1 MKRSMLLS
9 PKWWIL
15 APIAALLVVAI
26 ACGEDATPVPA
37 PQIDVGAISS
47 AVESAV
53 AAAVADIPAAEAPQI
68 DTAAIQSAVEA
79 AVAAAVPEGTSAAEI
94 QALVERAVTA
104 SAQPGVTS
112 AEVAALVSSAIAD
125 AAAAAPQPLS
135 AAEISDIVAGAVAKA
150 QPPAAM
156 EEKVTRSAG
165 EADVPKK
172 GKHVDAIRLSAKYG
186 QSPRYGGKFVNAL
199 FENFPHYDFQQG
211 LGANIMAQAQI
222 YNSLVMSNPFDTSE
236 LMADLAYA
244 WEISSDGRT
253 YTFHLQDGVKWH
265 DGTPFSSED
274 VRYAFNRILTKGV
287 LPGFEQPTCPG
298 CRETVWVNLIEGIEA
313 PDPNTVVVKG
323 KGSSPA
329 IMKVLSTS
337 YASVLPKHVIEADPV
352 DGLKTEPIPTG
363 TGPFR
368 VTKEPTTVLWEYEA
382 NPDYFKPDLPY
393 MDAMESHI
401 ILDQQTRASA
411 VLTERIHWDSSL
423 PAGFLPYELAR
434 AMASQDPKIV
444 HLTIPKLSYTFLVLN
459 TKHPPL
465 DDNRVRQA
473 INEALDRFQFT
484 VDGLGEQN
492 GFIGSGIFP
501 EGEWAWPKADLEKL
515 IGFGPD
521 MEVRRQHA
529 RELLADYEAE
539 NGKIDWKNTI
549 RWQCGAE
556 HPSCP
561 VAVIGQ
567 QLLKEVGIDIDLKV
581 GEIITTWTNQISGD
595 YDISGFLSSIDF
607 DDPIEHFGK
616 MWITGGAY
624 AFHRNFSTDI
634 DALYQKQIFLT
645 DREERL
651 RIAREIDT
659 WAMNESGRSV
669 LLWTAAEQIHRDYVK
684 GWVPPSDSWSTNGRL
699 EYVWLDLPEGRTT
712 R

>member
-1 MKRSMLLS
+1 MKNHRLLS
-9 PKWWIL
+9 AKWWIL
-15 APIAALLVVAI
+15 GPIAALLVVAI
-26 ACGEDATPVPA
+26 ACGEDATPAPA

-47 AVESAV
+47 AVEAAV
-53 AAAVADIPAAEAPQI
+53 EAAVADLPAAEAPQL
-68 DTAAIQSAVEA
+68 DTAAIQSAAKA
-79 AVAAAVPEGTSAAEI
+79 AVAAAVPQGTSAAEI
-94 QALVERAVTA
+94 QALVEKAVA
-104 SAQPGVTS
+104 AGAQPGVS
-112 AEVAALVSSAIAD
+112 SEEVAALVSNAIAD
-125 AAAAAPQPLS
+125 AAAAAPEALS
-135 AAEISDIVAGAVAKA
+135 AAQIADIVEGALAA
-150 QPPAAM
+150 QPGPAM

-186 QSPRYGGKFVNAL
+186 QSPRYGGTFLNAI

-211 LGANIMAQAQI
+211 LGANYMAQAQI
-222 YNSLVMSNPFDTSE
+222 YNSLVMNNPFVNGE
-236 LMADLAYA
+236 VIPDLAYA
-244 WEISSDGRT
+244 WEISPDGKT
-253 YTFHLQDGVKWH
+253 YTFHLHEGVKWH
-265 DGTPFSSED
+265 DGKPFSSED
-274 VRYAFNRILTKGV
+274 VRYAYNRIMTKGV
-287 LPGFEQPTCPG
+287 LDGFDEPTCPA
-298 CRETVWVNLIEGIEA
+298 CRETVWVSLFEGIEA
-313 PDPNTVVVKG
+313 PDPNTVVVKT
-323 KGSSPA
+323 KGASGSVL
-329 IMKVLSTS
+329 KVLMSS
-337 YASVLPKHVIEADPV
+337 YASVLPKHVIVADPV

-363 TGPFR
+363 TGPFK
-368 VTKEPTTVLWEYEA
+368 VTQEPTTVLWKYSR
-382 NPDYFKPDLPY
+382 NTDYFKPDLPY
-393 MDAMESHI
+393 MDAMESHL
-401 ILDQQTRASA
+401 ILDQQTRATA
-411 VLTERIHWDSSL
+411 VLTERVHWDSGF
-423 PAGFLPYELAR
+423 PAPFLPYELAV
-434 AMASQDPKIV
+434 AIAEKDPKII
-444 HLTIPKLSYTFLVLN
+444 HLTSPTLLYTFLVLN
-459 TKHPPL
+459 TENPPL

-501 EGEWAWPKADLEKL
+501 EGQWAWPPGELEKL
-515 IGFGPD
+515 IGFGSD

-529 RELLADYEAE
+529 RDLLADYEAE

-567 QLLKEVGIDIDLKV
+567 QMLKEVGIDIDLKV

-595 YDISGFLSSIDF
+595 YDISGFLSGIDF

-645 DREERL
+645 DRDERQK
-651 RIAREIDT
+651 IAWEIDK

-669 LLWTAAEQIHRDYVK
+669 LLWSAFEHIQRDYVK
-684 GWVPPSDSWSTNGRL
+684 GWTPHPDARNTNGRL
-699 EYVWLDLPEGRTT
+699 EYVWLDLPEVRRTT